1 MRGGG
6 RALGIQEDLAVCL
19 IANGLGL
26 SERTPDCETINTNDD
41 ADIIKIQF
49 EGKRL
54 ERLNLWTF
62 SYKMQS
68 ESLGWYQLGV
78 KHYAGFAF
86 CFALQDDKCACPWIS
101 LFFPSWNWENSPG
114 PLLQL
119 IHASLDLLAQ
129 RMPQRPAQPSRNLSA
144 PTCRDL
150 LRSPALPPIPA
161 DSCRKPRYFSSF
173 IPHQPPKTMAAYS
186 HFPY

>member
-54 ERLNLWTF
+54 ERSNLWTF
-62 SYKMQS
+62 SYKMHS
-68 ESLGWYQLGV
+68 ESLG
-78 KHYAGFAF
+78 
-86 CFALQDDKCACPWIS
+86 
-101 LFFPSWNWENSPG
+101 
-114 PLLQL
+114 
-119 IHASLDLLAQ
+119 
-129 RMPQRPAQPSRNLSA
+129 
-144 PTCRDL
+144 
-150 LRSPALPPIPA
+150 
-161 DSCRKPRYFSSF
+161 
-173 IPHQPPKTMAAYS
+173 
-186 HFPY
+186 